1 MTRALIVNDT
11 SLALHHG
18 CNLLMNTIKH
28 NFFLNKIII
37 SGSIFNEEQI
47 KFSKINKKKIKK
59 SDIILIN
66 GEGTIHRNI
75 DNDNQKVNEIIN
87 FINILKK
94 KFKKKIFIFNAS
106 FSNLTKKDLRTLKKV
121 DAIFVREKFSYVHL
135 KKNNINSYIIPD
147 FVLLSKKLYNN
158 NYNYNN
164 NNNIIVTD
172 SSIKKNNLTMKLFAI
187 DRNFIFLP
195 MLYNFGI
202 LRYIKYLLKFF
213 YIKFNLEFFLF
224 IIYKLKN
231 KKDNEYFN
239 KIINAKFVIT
249 GRFHCI
255 CFCIRNKIPFYAL
268 KGNTHKVNGLLKL
281 AGLEDRLVDYDDL
294 HKLKKFNC
302 FTQTEEKKIDKF
314 LLYSKNKFKF
324 FFKKIK
330 N

>member
-1 MTRALIVNDT
+1 MTKVLIVNDT

-18 CNLLMNTIKH
+18 CSLLMNTIKQ

-37 SGSIFNEEQI
+37 SGSIFNEEKI
-47 KFSKINKKKIKK
+47 NFSKKNKKKIKK
-59 SDIILIN
+59 SDLILIN

-75 DNDNQKVNEIIN
+75 DNENQKVNEIIY
-87 FINILKK
+87 FINNLKK

-106 FSNLTKKDLRTLKKV
+106 FSNLTKKDFRTLKKV
-121 DAIFVREKFSYVHL
+121 DAIFVREKFSYIHL
-135 KKNNINSYIIPD
+135 KKNNIKSYIIPD
-147 FVLLSKKLYNN
+147 FVLLSKKLHNN
-158 NYNYNN
+158 NNNN

-172 SSIKKNNLTMKLFAI
+172 SSIKKHNLTMKLFAI

-202 LRYIKYLLKFF
+202 LRYIKYLFKFF
-213 YIKFNLEFFLF
+213 YMKFNFEFFLF
-224 IIYKLKN
+224 ILHTLKN

-239 KIINAKFVIT
+239 KIINNKFVIT

-268 KGNTHKVNGLLKL
+268 KGNTYKVSGLLKL
-281 AGLEDRLVDYDDL
+281 AGLEDRLIDYDNL
-294 HKLKKFNC
+294 YKLKKFNC